1 MMCWRKEK
9 HAAYARYPFTAVVG
23 QEQAKKALLLALVNP
38 RTGGLLISG
47 KRGTAKSVLVRA
59 AAPFTPTGDIVELPL
74 GAADDMVFGS
84 LDVEA
89 ALQDGERRLRHGL
102 LHRAAHTLL
111 YMDEVNL
118 LREEVLKSVLQSA
131 AAGLFCL
138 ERDGV
143 SAVEEVSCTPVGT
156 MDPEEGVLS
165 SVLLDSFGMFA
176 AMEDVKE
183 TRERA
188 EIARRVLAFERVPA
202 AICSAYARQEAELR
216 EKIERARAL
225 LPAVEAPH
233 AILHLAAQYAARALC
248 VGNRAEIYL
257 VEAARAAA
265 ALAARTYVIPQDVEE
280 AAVFVL
286 AHRMSRKEKPR
297 EASGRHGETA
307 EEERQEAQD
316 SQAELPPE
324 SPTDD
329 AGQREEAGDDMP
341 HEAGASESGDTSE
354 EDAEEAQGEEKPQRS
369 EREETS
375 AEEEADGE
383 AAEGA
388 ARAMENVMAR
398 LSLLQEAARGHKGK
412 SGRRAILQLDVPSG
426 RPWRTSLPRAGRRLD
441 LAFAAT
447 LRAAAP
453 YQQQRRGTQAVVIR
467 AEDVRVWT
475 RARRAAANIIF
486 LVDASGSMG
495 AKERMKMVK
504 GAVLSL
510 LREAYQKRDRVG
522 LIAFRRESAEVLLP
536 MTRSVELAERELSA
550 LPTGGKT
557 PLAAGLAAAFK
568 MIGELRRREDATTVL
583 VLVTDGRANAASSGA
598 VKEEALRAAEAIA
611 RTDAQCIV
619 LDTEKSFPKVGLAP
633 EIARR
638 MEAGYA
644 TLERLSS
651 EGVLEVVQHFRDL
664 QDDRA

>member
-1 MMCWRKEK
+1 ME
-9 HAAYARYPFTAVVG
+9 YPRYPFTAVVG
-23 QEQAKKALLLALVNP
+23 QEQAKRALLLALVNP

-59 AAPFTPTGDIVELPL
+59 AAPLTPTGSLVELPL
-74 GAADDMVFGS
+74 GATDDMVFGS
-84 LDVEA
+84 LDVDA
-89 ALQDGERRLRHGL
+89 ALRDGERRLRHGL
-102 LHRAAHTLL
+102 LHRAAHTLI

-118 LREEVLKSVLQSA
+118 LREEVLKSVLESA
-131 AAGLFCL
+131 SAGMFSL

-143 SAVEEVSCTPVGT
+143 SAVEEISCLPVGT
-156 MDPEEGVLS
+156 MDPAEGVLS
-165 SVLLDSFGMFA
+165 PVLLDSFGMFA
-176 AMEDVKE
+176 AMDDVEE
-183 TRERA
+183 TEQRT
-188 EIARRVLAFERVPA
+188 EIARRVLAFERAPKA
-202 AICSAYARQEAELR
+202 FCRAYAQQEAELQQ
-216 EKIERARAL
+216 KAARAREM
-225 LPAVEAPH
+225 LPAVEVSH
-233 AILHLAAQYAARALC
+233 AILHLAAQYAVRALC

-257 VEAARAAA
+257 VEAARALA
-265 ALAARTYVIPQDVEE
+265 ALAGRIYVMPQDIEE
-280 AAVFVL
+280 AALFVL
-286 AHRMSRKEKPR
+286 AHRMSRKKE
-297 EASGRHGETA
+297 
-307 EEERQEAQD
+307 
-316 SQAELPPE
+316 
-324 SPTDD
+324 
-329 AGQREEAGDDMP
+329 QREERSRQQKEPQEQEQPQEQQAEPQEESEDEADDAP
-341 HEAGASESGDTSE
+341 QEERPDDVLTRDATGGESKE
-354 EDAEEAQGEEKPQRS
+354 QEDDRGESQEKEAQTDEEQASP
-369 EREETS
+369 
-375 AEEEADGE
+375 ADGDSGGEGRDETHSIE
-383 AAEGA
+383 A
-388 ARAMENVMAR
+388 VMAR
-398 LSLLQEAARGHKGK
+398 LSLLREAVCGRKGK
-412 SGRRAILQLDVPSG
+412 SGRRAIVQLDVPTG
-426 RPWRTSLPRAGRRLD
+426 RPWRTSLPRRGRCID

-522 LIAFRRESAEVLLP
+522 LIAFRRTSAEVLLP

-557 PLAAGLAAAFK
+557 PLAAGLAAALK
-568 MIGELRRREDATTVL
+568 MIDELRRREEAAAVL
-583 VLVTDGRANAASSGA
+583 VLVTDGRANVAASGA
-598 VKEEALRAAEAIA
+598 AKEEALRAAEAIA

-633 EIARR
+633 EIAHR